1 MANVTKE
8 RIVTAFELGKRR
20 MSEFKAKDPKA
31 AGIIEKELSHDFYV
45 GYGAERLEMPMMAY
59 SIFAVSPR
67 GGDDMGAYGTSC
79 GIVGNLCFGKAA
91 VMAFLKL
98 HNNVFG
104 VTTSGDVPQGDMDRE
119 VLEHCTSEGGIRFS
133 SAILKLSSMRAA
145 YMFAKLVEKA
155 DGSLRPDN
163 SEAEGYVWFE
173 SE

>member
-1 MANVTKE
+1 MGKISRE

-20 MSEFKAKDPKA
+20 MGEFKAKDPKA
-31 AGIIEKELSHDFYV
+31 AGIIEGELSRDFYT
-45 GYGAERLEMPMMAY
+45 GYRAEKLERPMMAY
-59 SIFAVSPR
+59 SILAVSPR
-67 GGDDMGAYGTSC
+67 SGDDMGVYGTSC
-79 GIVGNLCFGKAA
+79 GFVGNLCFGKAA
-91 VMAFLKL
+91 VTAFLKL

-104 VTTSGDVPQGDMDRE
+104 VATNGNERYDDMDRE
-119 VLEHCTSEGGIRFS
+119 VLEHCIEEGGIRFS

-163 SEAEGYVWFE
+163 SEAEGHVWFE